1 MHFTVTEPDTAE
13 TPVVV
18 EIPHA
23 GLLVPPH
30 FLPPLVAPAR
40 ALGRDADLFV
50 DRLYQDAPAVGAT
63 SIVAHVSR
71 FAVDL
76 NRAETDIDA
85 DAVEGAPSQ
94 PRAPRGLIWR
104 LASDGSQ
111 VLARPLTRADLDA
124 RLTEVYRPYHAA
136 LRKIIDRKVVK
147 FGFAVVLAAHSMP
160 SAVKHPAGGGGPGRS
175 ALDEGD
181 LPRADVVPGTRGRTS
196 AHPRFIDAVDAH
208 ARAQGWTVVHDDPYK
223 GGFTTQNYGR
233 PGANVHAV
241 QVELARRLYMSEA
254 LLTPNAATF
263 DVVRAWCRALV
274 TKLGAL
280 APQG

>member
-1 MHFTVTEPDTAE
+1 MHFTVREPSSAE

-23 GLLVPPH
+23 GLHVPPQ
-30 FLPPLVAPAR
+30 FLPPIVAPAR

-50 DRLYQDAPAVGAT
+50 DRLYDGAAAEGAT

-104 LASDGSQ
+104 LASDGSN
-111 VLARPLTRADLDA
+111 VLARPLTRADFEA
-124 RLTEVYRPYHAA
+124 RLAEVYRPYHAE
-136 LRKIIDRKVVK
+136 LRRIIDHKVAQ

-160 SAVKHPAGGGGPGRS
+160 SPGKGPVS
-175 ALDEGD
+175 APTASRTARDERESSG
-181 LPRADVVPGTRGRTS
+181 ADVVPGTRGRTS
-196 AHPRFIDAVDAH
+196 AAPCFIDAVDAH

-223 GGFTTQNYGR
+223 GGFTTQHYGR
-233 PGANVHAV
+233 PSANVHAV
-241 QVELARRLYMSEA
+241 QVELARRLYMNEA
-254 LLTPNAATF
+254 LLTPDGATF
-263 DVVRAWCRALV
+263 ETVRAWCRALV
-274 TKLGAL
+274 AKLGSVR
-280 APQG
+280 PPG